1 MPVNRREFLRIG
13 LAAAGVGGGRLPI
26 GGRALPDLREHVSPT
41 CAQPST
47 FFRRPTPGASHGY
60 PPRVP
65 DAHRAGEVGWW
76 TRRIPCQPDVVVCTG
91 DYVLERRGTREID
104 RVWPVL
110 GGLRAPLGVY
120 SVLGNHDHWAD
131 TTRSLER
138 LTESGQSL
146 RHRAQALERG
156 GSRIWLG
163 GAGDLWEDDLGIDT
177 ALRGV
182 PPDECRIVLAH
193 NPDSADQDF
202 AARVD
207 LMISGHTHGGQVRLP
222 LLSSWT
228 PNVSN
233 QRYDRRL
240 RHRRARA
247 RVHLPGHRVVRP
259 AGPLQLPPRDRG
271 AGAYRRPN
279 HRMRPIMI
287 NMAPRAVMKAS
298 PTLV

>member
-1 MPVNRREFLRIG
+1 MPVTRKEFLKIG
-13 LAAAGVGGGRLPI
+13 LAAAGAGVVAGYPLVVERYRILVNTYRLPVPS
-26 GGRALPDLREHVSPT
+26 LPPSFEGLRLVHLT
-41 CAQPST
+41 DIHHG
-47 FFRRPTPGASHGY
+47 FLTPIELVRWVVDKANSL
-60 PPRVP
+60 
-65 DAHRAGEVGWW
+65 
-76 TRRIPCQPDVVVCTG
+76 QPDVIVCTG

-131 TTRSLER
+131 TSRSLER

-233 QRYDRRL
+233 QRYAERL
-240 RHRRARA
+240 RHRWARA
-247 RVHLPGHRVVRP
+247 RVHLPGHRVVRS
-259 AGPLQLPPRDRG
+259 AGPLQLPPRDSG
-271 AGAYRRPN
+271 AGAYRRLN